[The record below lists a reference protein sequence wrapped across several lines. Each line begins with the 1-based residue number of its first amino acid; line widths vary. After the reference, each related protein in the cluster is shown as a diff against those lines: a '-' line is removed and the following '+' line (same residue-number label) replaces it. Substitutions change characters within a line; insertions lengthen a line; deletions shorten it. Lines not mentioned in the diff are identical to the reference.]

1 MHGGSRDAPKEVGI
15 PGLSDCTHLS
25 ILKLGSKGRHILGQF
40 DGLALCIIEHA
51 CDTLHFILR
60 RMRDW

>member
-1 MHGGSRDAPKEVGI
+1 MHAGSRDAPKEVGT
-15 PGLSDCTHLS
+15 PDLPDGTHLS
-25 ILKLGSKGRHILGQF
+25 ILKLGSEGRHILGQF

-60 RMRDW
+60 G

>member
-1 MHGGSRDAPKEVGI
+1 MHGRSRDALKEVGT
-15 PGLSDCTHLS
+15 PGLPDGTYLS

-60 RMRDW
+60 GVRDW